1 MNAKRIKGIALIV
14 TLSLLT
20 SCAGSGHPFET
31 RVYGVPE
38 SQWSTYTTLR
48 KELAITAYMI
58 RNKPPSYTE
67 EQLKD
72 DIQMEIRAAADRAAA
87 DRAAAIAAAAD
98 RAAADRAATAGAA
111 ADTLAAIAAADR
123 AAAATDTAAAIAAA
137 IAAADRAATAGAA
150 ADTAAAIAAAD
161 RAAADTAAADTA
173 AADTAAAATDT
184 AAQDIE
190 YSLGVA
196 LQKSNSKS
204 SAMFTQ
210 GPWGTQLPITTAN
223 LNVPGVSV
231 FGGARI
237 SKNFAVEAGV
247 SFAKKATEV
256 NDRNNTVTVTSS
268 NLYMDAVGVM
278 PINKEVELLVKAGFG
293 RMNANISVDNES
305 IINESDVNKTNIGVR
320 LGIGAQYAVYD
331 NLYTRAM
338 FTHQKGNT
346 DGIRSANTMEL
357 GVSFGF

>member
-137 IAAADRAATAGAA
+137 IAAADR
-150 ADTAAAIAAAD
+150 
-161 RAAADTAAADTA
+161 A

>member
-20 SCAGSGHPFET
+20 SCA
-31 RVYGVPE
+31 
-38 SQWSTYTTLR
+38 
-48 KELAITAYMI
+48 
-58 RNKPPSYTE
+58 
-67 EQLKD
+67 
-72 DIQMEIRAAADRAAA
+72 
-87 DRAAAIAAAAD
+87 
-98 RAAADRAATAGAA
+98 
-111 ADTLAAIAAADR
+111 
-123 AAAATDTAAAIAAA
+123 
-137 IAAADRAATAGAA
+137 
-150 ADTAAAIAAAD
+150 
-161 RAAADTAAADTA
+161 
-173 AADTAAAATDT
+173 TDT
-184 AAQDIE
+184 AAQDFE

-210 GPWGTQLPITTAN
+210 GPWATQLPITTPN
-223 LNVPGVSV
+223 LNVPGLGI
-231 FGGARI
+231 FGGAKI
-237 SKNFAVEAGV
+237 TENFAVEAGV